1 MTALAY
7 RVKQVRARA
16 RVRRWAYRQRN
27 TAHGAWFRFRRALG
41 FADPAY
47 AISEEDAAR
56 LIRDGAPID
65 VGGRDL
71 EPPRTLLWIRP
82 DQLSS
87 VPTARALALQLGPD
101 LFEPRGIA
109 LIPFEGRGP
118 PGPPP

>member
-7 RVKQVRARA
+7 RVKQVRAHA
-16 RVRRWAYRQRN
+16 RIRRWEYRQRN

-41 FADPAY
+41 FAERAY
-47 AISEEDAAR
+47 ALSEEDAAQ
-56 LIRDGAPID
+56 LIRDGASTD

-71 EPPRTLLWIRP
+71 EPPRTLLWIRA

-87 VPTARALALQLGPD
+87 IPTARPLPLPLGPE
-101 LFEPRGIA
+101 LLGPRWIA
-109 LIPFEGRGP
+109 LVPFEGLGP